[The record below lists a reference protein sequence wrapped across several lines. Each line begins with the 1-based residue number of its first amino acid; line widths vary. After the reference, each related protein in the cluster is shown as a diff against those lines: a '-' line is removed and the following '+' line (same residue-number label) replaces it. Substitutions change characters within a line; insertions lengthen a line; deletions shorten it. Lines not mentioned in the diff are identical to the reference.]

1 MILYDNGKLSSFLTL
16 KGSVIHLAVRRSLL
30 SCLFGMT
37 LKLLEQHG
45 QIDLED
51 WNIITEGSIYG
62 SFTFVL
68 GFTLV
73 FRTSQ
78 AYERYVLAAKSMIAL
93 RAEWFDACASLIAF
107 SKCSRMPDNEKVMFE
122 HLLVRL
128 FSMLHAVALEEL
140 ASMENENFP
149 VLDLEGLNQITMQPL
164 TELESQRRG
173 SHESR
178 KTELIYQ
185 WIKLYTVQCMK
196 SGILPIPP
204 PILSRVFQELGD
216 GLVMYNDIIQVS
228 AWPFP
233 FPYAQLSAVMI
244 ILHLI
249 ITPLVMCQWTSHWSA
264 TFLLT
269 LVSCVSLASM
279 DLIAVEIENPLGDDP
294 NDLPV
299 HAMHARLNQELLML
313 LNPATWRVPRLTT
326 DANFDIGKSASS
338 KAGEPAPAAKAVWE
352 PQLGRT
358 EGLRTYIA
366 GCCGDEA
373 NGPAE
378 VFFMEGM
385 DTGPAKSLETT
396 GVADAP
402 PIPKPDGVGVDR
414 WRELLDG
421 FVASVEADRQKDLAN
436 LEVEQEQLKQRF
448 LQSITAALKDTGW
461 DPASAQAVQAQQ
473 GWIIS
478 DNHTAVSP

>member
-1 MILYDNGKLSSFLTL
+1 MILYDSNKISSFLTL
-16 KGSVIHLAVRRSLL
+16 RGSVIHLAVKRSLL
-30 SCLFGMT
+30 ASLFGMT
-37 LKLLEQHG
+37 LKLMEQHD
-45 QIDLED
+45 QIDLEN

-73 FRTSQ
+73 FRTGIG
-78 AYERYVLAAKSMIAL
+78 YERYVLAAKSMIAL

-107 SKCSRMPDNEKVMFE
+107 SKCSRRPDNEKVMFE

-140 ASMENENFP
+140 AAMEDENFA
-149 VLDLEGLNQITMQPL
+149 VLDLEGLNQTTVEPL
-164 TELESQRRG
+164 TELESKRRG

-185 WIKLYTVQCMK
+185 WIKLYVVQCMK
-196 SGILPIPP
+196 SGLLPIAP
-204 PILSRVFQELGD
+204 PILSRVFQEVGE
-216 GLVMYNDIIQVS
+216 GLVLYNDIIQVS

-249 ITPLVMCQWTSHWSA
+249 ITPLVMCQWTQHWIA

-269 LVSCVSLASM
+269 LVACVSLASL
-279 DLIAVEIENPLGDDP
+279 DLISVEIENPLGDDP

-326 DANFDIGKSASS
+326 DANFDIGKSASNT
-338 KAGEPAPAAKAVWE
+338 AGQSAQGAKAVWE
-352 PQLGRT
+352 PLLGRT
-358 EGLRTYIA
+358 EPLNRYIA
-366 GCCGDEA
+366 SCRGGGSR
-373 NGPAE
+373 GPAE
-378 VFFMEGM
+378 VFYMEGM
-385 DTGPAKSLETT
+385 DTGPAKNVETT
-396 GVADAP
+396 TVELAP
-402 PIPKPDGVGVDR
+402 AIRKPDRVGPER

-421 FVASVEADRQKDLAN
+421 FVANVEADRQKDMAN
-436 LEVEQEQLKQRF
+436 FELEQEQLKQRF
-448 LQSITAALKDTGW
+448 LQSINAALREAGW
-461 DPASAQAVQAQQ
+461 DPTNARAVQAQQ
-473 GWIIS
+473 R
-478 DNHTAVSP
+478 